1 MGGIVQVLKV
11 RRNRRL
17 SGELNIRNSPHHILI
32 NIGRNFLVN
41 HDCSVKPTTHLLIG
55 RDMGVVPVGAR
66 IRKTKLVEEI
76 LAGLNGSLGDSGH
89 TIHRVGQTDAMP
101 MNR

>member
-1 MGGIVQVLKV
+1 
-11 RRNRRL
+11 
-17 SGELNIRNSPHHILI
+17 
-32 NIGRNFLVN
+32 
-41 HDCSVKPTTHLLIG
+41 
-55 RDMGVVPVGAR
+55 MGVVPVGAR